1 MLSTETQSVWRPF
14 FLNWPESIPCDGYI
28 VTTYGDSIPFINL
41 LTTEN
46 LLLIDRPRPDPSGN
60 RRVILEF
67 SSVAAVNLKS
77 NAPISQFQSMGFQAP
92 L

>member
-14 FLNWPESIPCDGYI
+14 FRNWPESIPCDGFV
-28 VTTYGDSIPFINL
+28 VTTYGDSIPFCNI
-41 LTTEN
+41 LTSED
-46 LLLIDRPRPDPSGN
+46 LMLIDRPRPDANGA

-67 SSVAAVNLKS
+67 SAIAAVNLKS
-77 NAPISQFQSMGFQAP
+77 NAPVSQFQCMGFQPP